1 MKKTNKKLKPK
12 AIKELA
18 EHFSNEFD
26 SKLPLHFLP
35 NGDIV
40 YKQYIIRKLGND
52 NWGLFD
58 IVFNELKDQF
68 FLKTCAIM
76 AAKAYSSV
84 QLDKYNEIKRLD
96 NKYWASQSD
105 YEVFSRNIK
114 RSAEYERYLI
124 LLARLEDSKEKV
136 KFYQEEISRMFKWS
150 FV

>member
-1 MKKTNKKLKPK
+1 MKKPNKKLKPK

-18 EHFSNEFD
+18 AHFSSEFD
-26 SKLPLHFLP
+26 SKLPLQFLP
-35 NGDIV
+35 SGDIV
-40 YKQYIIRKLGND
+40 YKQYVIRKLSND

-76 AAKAYSSV
+76 AAKAYNSI
-84 QLDKYNEIKRLD
+84 QLDKYTEIKRLD

-105 YEVFSRNIK
+105 CEVFSRNIK
-114 RSAEYERYLI
+114 KVAEYERYLI